1 LEQLKQVGDRVPSQH
16 WRPVFCGS
24 LMEIVI
30 ERVIA
35 PHAPVPVRV
44 TLSVP
49 LEDAV

>member
-1 LEQLKQVGDRVPSQH
+1 LEQLKQDGECVPSQH

-24 LMEIVI
+24 LIEIVI

-35 PHAPVPVRV
+35 PQAPVPVRV

-49 LEDAV
+49 LDDAV